1 VLNTVQPPRNRLQVP
16 PEVCDD
22 LRAAAATSANPPA
35 LRLPGDDLQGEMPPS
50 ALDSRK
56 MDFEYL
62 GSRVFLHGN
71 DDGGER
77 NQAPVSVA
85 VGGAAGAA

>member
-1 VLNTVQPPRNRLQVP
+1 
-16 PEVCDD
+16 
-22 LRAAAATSANPPA
+22 
-35 LRLPGDDLQGEMPPS
+35 MPPS

-56 MDFEYL
+56 MDFQYL